1 MRHRKDMVI
10 FMEGVEMGR
19 EREENGHNTDLGG
32 GTGKTL

>member
-10 FMEGVEMGR
+10 FMEGVDMGR
-19 EREENGHNTDLGG
+19 EQEENGHNTDLEG

>member
-10 FMEGVEMGR
+10 FMEGVDMGR
-19 EREENGHNTDLGG
+19 EREENGHSTDLGG